1 MKSNNNGCVILFVV
15 IFVILAICLVPI
27 CSIWSLNTLFNLNIE
42 YSFANLAAALY
53 LSSIISG
60 AKYKKS
66 D

>member
-1 MKSNNNGCVILFVV
+1 MKNNNKGCVILFVI
-15 IFVILAICLVPI
+15 IFVILAMCLVPI

-42 YSFANLAAALY
+42 YSLTNLVAALY

-60 AKYKKS
+60 AKYKTS

>member
-1 MKSNNNGCVILFVV
+1 MKANNNGCVILFVV

-42 YSFANLAAALY
+42 YSFPNLAAALY
-53 LSSIISG
+53 LSSVISG

>member
-1 MKSNNNGCVILFVV
+1 MKSNNDGCVILFAAM
-15 IFVILAICLVPI
+15 FVILAICLVPV

-53 LSSIISG
+53 LSSVISG
-60 AKYKKS
+60 VKYKKS